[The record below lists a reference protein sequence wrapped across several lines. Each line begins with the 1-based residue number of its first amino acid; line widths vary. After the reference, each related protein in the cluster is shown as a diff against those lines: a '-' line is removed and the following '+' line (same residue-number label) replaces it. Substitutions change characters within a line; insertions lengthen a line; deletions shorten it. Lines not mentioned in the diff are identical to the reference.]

1 MAKLSESLSRYTA
14 VLKANFDA
22 AKAAVTDSDVKGA
35 LNENIVA
42 EFLRDTVHNWFVSTN
57 SQIID
62 SDDQSSDELDVCVC
76 NDHQFFVQPAGG
88 VLISEGV
95 DFVVQVKA
103 KLTDKELSRTIKNCM
118 SVKRLK
124 RLNRKGNTV
133 YSTGILPIEWINF
146 IPYFCFAFSSQL
158 KPETLAKK
166 LNDKSKNI
174 DVTQQIDALFVLDRG
189 VTLINGKD
197 GRGHRWR
204 HDDGNLRVG
213 WHALQTDDATLLEFV
228 RYCVDH
234 VPRINHL
241 HPPIAAYFPRQ
252 MVYPA
257 CGQPKAKDNKQM
269 NRSQK

>member
-1 MAKLSESLSRYTA
+1 MAKLSEALNRYAA

-22 AKAAVTDSDVKGA
+22 AKAAATDSDVKGG

-42 EFLRDTVHNWFVSTN
+42 KFLSDTVHNRFISTN

-62 SDDQSSDELDVCVC
+62 SDDQSSSELDVCVC

-88 VLISEGV
+88 ILISEGV

-103 KLTDKELSRTIKNCM
+103 KLTDIELNRAIKNCI
-118 SVKRLK
+118 SVKNLK
-124 RLNRKGNTV
+124 RTNTKGNTV
-133 YSTGILPIEWINF
+133 YSNGILPIEWINF
-146 IPYFCFAFSSQL
+146 IPYFCFAFSSEL

-166 LNDKSKNI
+166 LNDKSKDI

-204 HDDGNLRVG
+204 NEDGSLKKG

-228 RYCVDH
+228 RYCIDH
-234 VPRINHL
+234 VPRINHVC
-241 HPPIAAYFPRQ
+241 PPIAVYFPKQ
-252 MVYPA
+252 VAYPVY
-257 CGQPKAKDNKQM
+257 
-269 NRSQK
+269 